1 MTCRA
6 NTQDICNSAIPW
18 MVQMQMKASTRQAR
32 GSKRVAPSRPG
43 PQSWAQGLGQ
53 LPGGSPSSSG
63 GCWAPE
69 PVQRQDKALNSS
81 HSGLGLQ
88 DAVAA

>member
-1 MTCRA
+1 MNRLDQVLFPQLLNIYLHIVVHTY
-6 NTQDICNSAIPW
+6 
-18 MVQMQMKASTRQAR
+18 
-32 GSKRVAPSRPG
+32 GS
-43 PQSWAQGLGQ
+43 
-53 LPGGSPSSSG
+53 GSNSG